1 MIDRVIAAMFR
12 CALVYAGVVALA
24 RGTVAEEADR
34 PEAGW
39 VSLFDGKTL
48 RGWTTPDGQPV
59 SQGWEV
65 VDGAI
70 HRNGKG
76 GQIVTE
82 GEFDNFELS
91 LEWKVAKGG
100 NSGVKYRIQPHP
112 TRKGQWVGC
121 EYQVLDD
128 DNHPNGKKPTT
139 RAGALYD
146 LYAPDEAS
154 KELRPVGEYNSLR
167 IVARGTKLEHWLN
180 GQKVL
185 EIDTA
190 SQDWKDRIARSKFKT
205 VPGFAAARPGKILLQ
220 DHNSEV
226 WFRDIKV
233 RPLPSPP
240 AAE

>member
-1 MIDRVIAAMFR
+1 MIDRLIPAASG
-12 CALVYAGVVALA
+12 CAVLCAALVSLSTGPA
-24 RGTVAEEADR
+24 AEASDA

-59 SQGWEV
+59 TQGWEV

-70 HRNGKG
+70 HRAGKG
-76 GQIVTE
+76 GQIVSE
-82 GEFDNFELS
+82 AKFDNFELS
-91 LEWKVAKGG
+91 FEWKVAKGG

-121 EYQVLDD
+121 EYQILDD

-146 LYAPDEAS
+146 LYAPDETS
-154 KELRPVGEYNSLR
+154 KELRPAGEYNSTR

-180 GQKVL
+180 GKKIL
-185 EIDTA
+185 EVDTA
-190 SQDWKDRIARSKFKT
+190 SPEWKDRIAKSKFKT
-205 VPGFAAARPGKILLQ
+205 VQGFAEARPSKILLQ
-220 DHNSEV
+220 DHNTDV

-233 RPLPSPP
+233 RPLPSPS
-240 AAE
+240 ASE